1 LGGSV
6 SAIAEIVGTSR
17 RQSAGR
23 AVVAATVG
31 NMLEWYDFTIYA
43 AFAVPISKNFFPADS
58 EVISLLL
65 GFATFGLGFIAR
77 PFGAVFLGGYA
88 DRRGR
93 RDALSLTIL
102 LMALGTGIIA
112 LCPGYDRIGIAA
124 PIVILLARLIQ
135 GFSAGGEIGG
145 AVSTLVEHAPP
156 ARRGFYASFQQMSQG
171 GSTMLSGL
179 VAMTIAL
186 SLPAEAIAA
195 WGWRLAFAVGLLIA
209 PVGLYIRRELED
221 APLFK
226 ASSQATE
233 LPIRVVLR
241 DHWRAILT
249 GMLIVMLWTVA
260 QYIANYFPT
269 FAVRELK
276 TSLSQ
281 SYLGPLVVGTVLLF
295 CPLVG
300 VLADRYGRKRVM
312 IAGALGLLVIPYP
325 AFFYLIASPTAGHLV
340 ATQIAVA
347 VFMLIYTAPASA
359 VLAELFPTPV
369 RATGISLTYSLGVAV
384 FGGFTPAIITA
395 LIGWTAQ
402 PVAVA
407 FYLMGAA
414 IISLA
419 TVLTL
424 KDRTGEVL
432 S

>member
-1 LGGSV
+1 M
-6 SAIAEIVGTSR
+6 SAIAEIATKNP
-17 RQSAGR
+17 RQSIGR

-43 AFAVPISKNFFPADS
+43 AFAVPISRNFFPADS
-58 EVISLLL
+58 EVTSLLL
-65 GFATFGLGFIAR
+65 GFVTFGLGFVAR
-77 PFGAVFLGGYA
+77 PFGAAFLGGYA

-102 LMALGTGIIA
+102 LMAFGTGIIA
-112 LCPGYDRIGIAA
+112 LCPGYNRIGIAA
-124 PIVILLARLIQ
+124 PVIILLARLIQ

-145 AVSTLVEHAPP
+145 AVSTLVEYAPP
-156 ARRGFYASFQQMSQG
+156 ARRGLYASFQQMSQG

-186 SLPAEAIAA
+186 LLTPDAIEE
-195 WGWRLAFAVGLLIA
+195 WGWRLAFVVGLMIA

-226 ASSQATE
+226 ASRHATE
-233 LPIRVVLR
+233 MPVRVVLR
-241 DHWRAILT
+241 DHWRTVLT
-249 GMLIVMLWTVA
+249 GMLVVMLWTVS

-276 TSLSQ
+276 VSLSQ
-281 SYLGPLVVGTVLLF
+281 SYLGPLVVGIVLLF

-300 VLADRYGRKRVM
+300 ILADRYQRKRVM
-312 IAGALGLLVIPYP
+312 MAGALGLLAVAYP
-325 AFFYLIASPTAGHLV
+325 AFSYLIAAPTTEHLV
-340 ATQIAVA
+340 ITQIAVA

-395 LIGWTAQ
+395 LISWTAQ
-402 PVAVA
+402 PVSVA

-414 IISLA
+414 LISLI

-424 KDRTGEVL
+424 TDHTGEVL

>member
-1 LGGSV
+1 MSV
-6 SAIAEIVGTSR
+6 IAESITTSP
-17 RQSAGR
+17 RQSVGR
-23 AVVAATVG
+23 AAVAATVG

-58 EVISLLL
+58 EVVSLLL

-77 PFGAVFLGGYA
+77 PFGAAFLGGYA

-124 PIVILLARLIQ
+124 PIIILLARLIQ

-186 SLPAEAIAA
+186 LLPTEAIAA

-221 APLFK
+221 APMFK
-226 ASSQATE
+226 ASDHATE
-233 LPIRVVLR
+233 LPIRIVLR
-241 DHWRAILT
+241 DHWRVILT
-249 GMLIVMLWTVA
+249 GMLVVMLWTVA

-276 TSLSQ
+276 VSLSQ

-312 IAGALGLLVIPYP
+312 SAGAVGLLVVAYP
-325 AFFYLIASPTAGHLV
+325 AFSHLIASPTAGHLV
-340 ATQIAVA
+340 TTQIAVA

-395 LIGWTAQ
+395 LINWTGK
-402 PVAVA
+402 PISVV

-414 IISLA
+414 TISLA
-419 TVLTL
+419 TVITL
-424 KDRTGEVL
+424 KDHTGEVL
-432 S
+432 K

>member
-1 LGGSV
+1 VAV
-6 SAIAEIVGTSR
+6 SAIAETTTTNS
-17 RQSAGR
+17 RQSVGR

-43 AFAVPISKNFFPADS
+43 AFAVPISRNFFPADS
-58 EVISLLL
+58 EVVSLLL
-65 GFATFGLGFIAR
+65 GFVTFGLGFIAR
-77 PFGAVFLGGYA
+77 PFGAAFLGGYA

-112 LCPGYDRIGIAA
+112 LCPGYDRIGLAA
-124 PIVILLARLIQ
+124 PAIIILARLIQ

-145 AVSTLVEHAPP
+145 AVSTLVEYAPP
-156 ARRGFYASFQQMSQG
+156 ARRGLYASFQQMSQG

-186 SLPAEAIAA
+186 ALPADAIAA
-195 WGWRLAFAVGLLIA
+195 WGWRLAFVVGLLIA

-221 APLFK
+221 APLFQK
-226 ASSQATE
+226 SDHARE
-233 LPIRVVLR
+233 LPIRIVLR
-241 DHWRAILT
+241 DHWRAVLT
-249 GMLIVMLWTVA
+249 GMLVVMLWTVA

-276 TSLSQ
+276 VSLSQ
-281 SYLGPLVVGTVLLF
+281 SYLGPLVVGSVLLF

-300 VLADRYGRKRVM
+300 MLADRYRRKRVM
-312 IAGALGLLVIPYP
+312 MVGALGLLVVAYP
-325 AFFYLIASPTAGHLV
+325 AFSYLIAAPSTERLIV
-340 ATQIAVA
+340 TQIAVA

-395 LIGWTAQ
+395 LIDWTAQ
-402 PVAVA
+402 PVSVA

-414 IISLA
+414 AISLV

-424 KDRTGEVL
+424 TDHTGEVL

>member
-1 LGGSV
+1 V
-6 SAIAEIVGTSR
+6 SAIAEITAANP

-43 AFAVPISKNFFPADS
+43 AFAVPISKTFFPADS
-58 EVISLLL
+58 EVVSLLL
-65 GFATFGLGFIAR
+65 GFVTFGLGFIAR
-77 PFGAVFLGGYA
+77 PFGAAFLGFYA

-102 LMALGTGIIA
+102 LMAFGTGIIA
-112 LCPGYDRIGIAA
+112 LCPSYDRIGISA
-124 PIVILLARLIQ
+124 PLIILLARLIQ

-156 ARRGFYASFQQMSQG
+156 ERRGLFASFQQMSQG

-186 SLPAEAIAA
+186 VLPADAVAA
-195 WGWRLAFAVGLLIA
+195 WGWRLAFVVGLLIA
-209 PVGLYIRRELED
+209 PVGLYIRHELED

-226 ASSQATE
+226 QKISHEQGA
-233 LPIRVVLR
+233 PIRIVLR
-241 DHWRAILT
+241 DHWRTVVT

-276 TSLSQ
+276 VSLSQ
-281 SYLGPLVVGTVLLF
+281 SYLGPLVVGAVLLF

-300 VLADRYGRKRVM
+300 ILSDRYQRKRVM
-312 IAGALGLLVIPYP
+312 MVGALGLLLVAYP
-325 AFFYLIASPTAGHLV
+325 AFSFLIAAPSTERLV
-340 ATQIAVA
+340 TTQIAVA

-402 PVAVA
+402 PVSVA
-407 FYLMGAA
+407 FYLMAA
-414 IISLA
+414 ALISLV

>member
-1 LGGSV
+1 M
-6 SAIAEIVGTSR
+6 SATLEVAVGNP
-17 RQSAGR
+17 RQSVGR

-43 AFAVPISKNFFPADS
+43 AFAIPISKSFFPADN
-58 EVISLLL
+58 EVVSLLL
-65 GFATFGLGFIAR
+65 SFVTFGLGFVAR
-77 PFGAVFLGGYA
+77 PFGAAFLGGYA
-88 DRRGR
+88 DRKGR
-93 RDALSLTIL
+93 RNALSLTIL

-112 LCPGYDRIGIAA
+112 LCPGYDRIGLAA
-124 PIVILLARLIQ
+124 PIIILGARLIQ

-156 ARRGFYASFQQMSQG
+156 ARRGLYASFQQLSQG

-186 SLPAEAIAA
+186 TLPPADVAA
-195 WGWRLAFAVGLLIA
+195 WGWRLAFGVGLLIA

-221 APLFK
+221 APIFTDK
-226 ASSQATE
+226 AADHPAE
-233 LPIRVVLR
+233 MPIRLVLR
-241 DHWRAILT
+241 DHWRAVLA
-249 GMLIVMLWTVA
+249 GMLVVMLWTVA

-269 FAVRELK
+269 FATRELK
-276 TSLSQ
+276 VSLSQ

-300 VLADRYGRKRVM
+300 ALADRFRRKHVM
-312 IAGALGLLVIPYP
+312 IVGALGLLVVAYP
-325 AFFYLIASPTAGHLV
+325 AFAYLIASPSTDRLV
-340 ATQIAVA
+340 ATQITVA
-347 VFMLIYTAPASA
+347 FFMLIYTAPASA

-369 RATGISLTYSLGVAV
+369 RATGISLTYSLGVAI

-395 LIGWTAQ
+395 LIGWTGQ

-414 IISLA
+414 FVSLIA
-419 TVLTL
+419 VLQLT
-424 KDRTGEVL
+424 DHTGEVL

>member
-1 LGGSV
+1 V
-6 SAIAEIVGTSR
+6 SAIAELVATNP
-17 RQSAGR
+17 RQSVGR
-23 AVVAATVG
+23 AVFAATVG

-43 AFAVPISKNFFPADS
+43 AFAVPISKSFFPSDS
-58 EVISLLL
+58 EVVSLLL
-65 GFATFGLGFIAR
+65 GFATFGLGFVAR
-77 PFGAVFLGGYA
+77 PFGAAFLGGYA

-93 RDALSLTIL
+93 RNALSLTIL

-124 PIVILLARLIQ
+124 PIIIVLARLIQ
-135 GFSAGGEIGG
+135 GFSAGGEIGS

-156 ARRGFYASFQQMSQG
+156 ARRGLYASFQQMSQG

-186 SLPAEAIAA
+186 LLPADAIVA
-195 WGWRLAFAVGLLIA
+195 WGWRLAFVVGLLIA

-226 ASSQATE
+226 ASNHGRE
-233 LPIRVVLR
+233 MPILLVLR
-241 DHWRAILT
+241 DHWRTVLT
-249 GMLIVMLWTVA
+249 GMLVVMLWTVS

-276 TSLSQ
+276 VSLSQ

-300 VLADRYGRKRVM
+300 ILADRYQRKRVM
-312 IAGALGLLVIPYP
+312 IAGALGLLVVAYP
-325 AFFYLIASPTAGHLV
+325 AFSYLIAAPTVDRLV
-340 ATQIAVA
+340 ATQIVVA

-395 LIGWTAQ
+395 LISWTAQ
-402 PVAVA
+402 PISVA

-414 IISLA
+414 FISLA
-419 TVLTL
+419 AVLTL
-424 KDRTGEVL
+424 TDHTGEAL
-432 S
+432 A

>member
-1 LGGSV
+1 M
-6 SAIAEIVGTSR
+6 SAIAETMTTNP

-23 AVVAATVG
+23 AVIAATVG

-43 AFAVPISKNFFPADS
+43 AFAVPISKSFFPADS
-58 EVISLLL
+58 EVVSLLL
-65 GFATFGLGFIAR
+65 GFVTFGLGFVAR
-77 PFGAVFLGGYA
+77 PFGAAFLGGYA

-102 LMALGTGIIA
+102 LMAFGTGIIA
-112 LCPGYDRIGIAA
+112 LCPSYDSIGISA
-124 PIVILLARLIQ
+124 PLIILLARLIQ

-156 ARRGFYASFQQMSQG
+156 ERRGLFASFQQMSQG

-186 SLPAEAIAA
+186 VLPADAVAA
-195 WGWRLAFAVGLLIA
+195 WGWRLAFVVGLLIA

-226 ASSQATE
+226 QNISHEQGA
-233 LPIRVVLR
+233 PIRIVLR
-241 DHWRAILT
+241 DHWRVVVT

-276 TSLSQ
+276 VSLSQ
-281 SYLGPLVVGTVLLF
+281 SYLGPLVVGAVLLF

-300 VLADRYGRKRVM
+300 ILSDRYQRKRVM
-312 IAGALGLLVIPYP
+312 MVGALGLLLVAYP
-325 AFFYLIASPTAGHLV
+325 AFSFLIAAPSTERLV

-402 PVAVA
+402 PVSVA
-407 FYLMGAA
+407 FYLMAA
-414 IISLA
+414 ALISLV

>member
-1 LGGSV
+1 MM
-6 SAIAEIVGTSR
+6 SAMAEIEITTTNP
-17 RQSAGR
+17 RQSVGR
-23 AVVAATVG
+23 AVAAATVG

-65 GFATFGLGFIAR
+65 GLVTFGLGFVAR
-77 PFGAVFLGGYA
+77 PFGAAFLGGYA

-102 LMALGTGIIA
+102 LMAFGTGIIA
-112 LCPGYDRIGIAA
+112 LCPGYNRIGIVA
-124 PIVILLARLIQ
+124 PIIILLARLIQ

-145 AVSTLVEHAPP
+145 AVSTLVEYAPP
-156 ARRGFYASFQQMSQG
+156 ERRGLYASFQQMSQG

-179 VAMTIAL
+179 VALTIAL
-186 SLPAEAIAA
+186 ALPADAVAD
-195 WGWRLAFAVGLLIA
+195 WGWRLAFVVGLLIA

-226 ASSQATE
+226 KSDHGKE
-233 LPIRVVLR
+233 MPIRTVLR
-241 DHWRAILT
+241 DHWRAVLT
-249 GMLIVMLWTVA
+249 GMLVVMLWTVA

-276 TSLSQ
+276 MPLSQ
-281 SYLGPLVVGTVLLF
+281 SYLGPLVVGSVLLF
-295 CPLVG
+295 CPLAG
-300 VLADRYGRKRVM
+300 ILADRFGRKRVM
-312 IAGALGLLVIPYP
+312 IAGSLGLLAVAYP
-325 AFFYLIASPTAGHLV
+325 AFAFLIAAPTAGHLV

-402 PVAVA
+402 PVSVA

-414 IISLA
+414 LISLA

-424 KDRTGEVL
+424 KDHTGEVL

>member
-1 LGGSV
+1 V
-6 SAIAEIVGTSR
+6 SAIAEMAISNP
-17 RQSAGR
+17 RQSVGR

-43 AFAVPISKNFFPADS
+43 AFAVPISKSFFPADS
-58 EVISLLL
+58 EVVSLLL
-65 GFATFGLGFIAR
+65 GLVTFGLGFVAR
-77 PFGAVFLGGYA
+77 PFGAAFLGGYA

-93 RDALSLTIL
+93 RDALSLTIF

-112 LCPGYDRIGIAA
+112 LCPTYDRIGLAA
-124 PIVILLARLIQ
+124 PIIILLARLIQ

-156 ARRGFYASFQQMSQG
+156 ARRGLYASFQQMSQG

-179 VAMTIAL
+179 VAVTIAL
-186 SLPAEAIAA
+186 ALPAEAIAD
-195 WGWRLAFAVGLLIA
+195 WGWRLAFLVGLLIA

-226 ASSQATE
+226 ASDQAKE
-233 LPIRVVLR
+233 MPIRVVLR
-241 DHWRAILT
+241 DHWRAVLT
-249 GMLIVMLWTVA
+249 GMLIVMLWTVS

-276 TSLSQ
+276 LSLSQ
-281 SYLGPLVVGTVLLF
+281 SYLGPLVVGSVLLF

-300 VLADRYGRKRVM
+300 ILADRYRRKRVM
-312 IAGALGLLVIPYP
+312 MVGALGLAVVAYP
-325 AFFYLIASPTAGHLV
+325 AFSFLIAAPSTEHLV
-340 ATQIAVA
+340 ATQITVA
-347 VFMLIYTAPASA
+347 IFMLIYTAPASA

-395 LIGWTAQ
+395 LISWTGQ
-402 PVAVA
+402 PVSVA
-407 FYLMGAA
+407 FYLIGAA
-414 IISLA
+414 LISLV

-424 KDRTGEVL
+424 TDHTGEVL

>member
-1 LGGSV
+1 M
-6 SAIAEIVGTSR
+6 SATLEVAVGNP
-17 RQSAGR
+17 RQSVGR

-43 AFAVPISKNFFPADS
+43 AFAIPISKSFFPADN
-58 EVISLLL
+58 EVVSLLL
-65 GFATFGLGFIAR
+65 SFVTFGLGFVAR
-77 PFGAVFLGGYA
+77 PFGAAFLGGYA
-88 DRRGR
+88 DRKGR
-93 RDALSLTIL
+93 RNALSLTIL

-112 LCPGYDRIGIAA
+112 LCPGYDRIGLAA
-124 PIVILLARLIQ
+124 PIIILGARLIQ

-156 ARRGFYASFQQMSQG
+156 ARRGLYASFQQLSQG

-186 SLPAEAIAA
+186 TLPPADVAA
-195 WGWRLAFAVGLLIA
+195 WGWRLAFGVGLLIA

-221 APLFK
+221 APIFTDK
-226 ASSQATE
+226 AADHPAE
-233 LPIRVVLR
+233 MPIRLVLR
-241 DHWRAILT
+241 DHWRAVLA
-249 GMLIVMLWTVA
+249 GMLVVMLWTVA

-269 FAVRELK
+269 FATRELK
-276 TSLSQ
+276 VSLSQ

-300 VLADRYGRKRVM
+300 ALADRFRRKRVM
-312 IAGALGLLVIPYP
+312 IVGALGLLVVAYP
-325 AFFYLIASPTAGHLV
+325 AFAYLIASPSTDRLV
-340 ATQIAVA
+340 ATQITVA
-347 VFMLIYTAPASA
+347 FFMLIYTAPASA

-369 RATGISLTYSLGVAV
+369 RATGISLTYSLGVAI

-395 LIGWTAQ
+395 LIGWTGQ

-414 IISLA
+414 FVSLIA
-419 TVLTL
+419 VLLLT
-424 KDRTGEVL
+424 DHTGEVL

>member
-1 LGGSV
+1 V
-6 SAIAEIVGTSR
+6 SAIAEAAVSNP
-17 RQSAGR
+17 RQSVGR
-23 AVVAATVG
+23 AVVAATIG

-43 AFAVPISKNFFPADS
+43 AFAVPISKSFFPADS
-58 EVISLLL
+58 EVVSLLL
-65 GFATFGLGFIAR
+65 GLVTFGLGFVAR
-77 PFGAVFLGGYA
+77 PFGAAFLGGYA

-112 LCPGYDRIGIAA
+112 LCPTYHSIGIAA

-156 ARRGFYASFQQMSQG
+156 ARRGLYASFQQLSQG

-179 VAMTIAL
+179 VAVTIAL
-186 SLPAEAIAA
+186 ALPADAITD
-195 WGWRLAFAVGLLIA
+195 WGWRLAFLVGLLIA

-226 ASSQATE
+226 ASDHNNE
-233 LPIRVVLR
+233 LPIRIVLR
-241 DHWRAILT
+241 DHWRAVLT
-249 GMLIVMLWTVA
+249 GMLIVMLWTVS

-276 TSLSQ
+276 LSLSQ

-295 CPLVG
+295 CPLIG
-300 VLADRYGRKRVM
+300 ILADRYRRKRVM
-312 IAGALGLLVIPYP
+312 MVGAIGLAVVAYP
-325 AFFYLIASPTAGHLV
+325 AFSFLIAAPSTEHLV
-340 ATQIAVA
+340 VTQIAVA
-347 VFMLIYTAPASA
+347 IFMLIYTAPASA

-369 RATGISLTYSLGVAV
+369 RATGISLTYSLGVAI

-395 LIGWTAQ
+395 LIGWTGQ

-407 FYLMGAA
+407 FYLIGAA
-414 IISLA
+414 LVSLA
-419 TVLTL
+419 TVFTF
-424 KDRTGEVL
+424 KDHTGEVL

>member
-1 LGGSV
+1 M
-6 SAIAEIVGTSR
+6 SAIAETMTTNP

-23 AVVAATVG
+23 AVIAATVG

-43 AFAVPISKNFFPADS
+43 AFAVPISKSFFPADS
-58 EVISLLL
+58 EVVSLLL
-65 GFATFGLGFIAR
+65 GFVTFGLGFVAR
-77 PFGAVFLGGYA
+77 PFGAAFLGGYA

-102 LMALGTGIIA
+102 LMAFGTGIIA
-112 LCPGYDRIGIAA
+112 LCPSYDSIGISA
-124 PIVILLARLIQ
+124 PLIILLARLIQ

-156 ARRGFYASFQQMSQG
+156 ERRGLFASFQQMSQG

-186 SLPAEAIAA
+186 VLPADAVAA
-195 WGWRLAFAVGLLIA
+195 WGWRLAFVVGLLIA

-226 ASSQATE
+226 QNISHEQGA
-233 LPIRVVLR
+233 PIRIVLR
-241 DHWRAILT
+241 DHWRAVVT

-276 TSLSQ
+276 VSLSQ
-281 SYLGPLVVGTVLLF
+281 SYLGPLVVGAVLLF

-300 VLADRYGRKRVM
+300 ILSDRYQRKRVM
-312 IAGALGLLVIPYP
+312 MVGALGLLLVAYP
-325 AFFYLIASPTAGHLV
+325 AFSFLIAAPSTERLV

-402 PVAVA
+402 PVSVA
-407 FYLMGAA
+407 FYLMAA
-414 IISLA
+414 ALISLV
-419 TVLTL
+419 TVVTL

>member
-1 LGGSV
+1 M
-6 SAIAEIVGTSR
+6 SATLEVAVGNP
-17 RQSAGR
+17 RQSVGR

-43 AFAVPISKNFFPADS
+43 AFAIPISKSFFPADN
-58 EVISLLL
+58 EVVSLLL
-65 GFATFGLGFIAR
+65 SFVTFGLGFVAR
-77 PFGAVFLGGYA
+77 PFGAAFLGGYA
-88 DRRGR
+88 DRKGR
-93 RDALSLTIL
+93 RNALSLTIL

-112 LCPGYDRIGIAA
+112 LCPGYDRIGLAA
-124 PIVILLARLIQ
+124 PIIILGARLIQ

-156 ARRGFYASFQQMSQG
+156 ARRGLYASFQQLSQG

-186 SLPAEAIAA
+186 TLPPADVAA
-195 WGWRLAFAVGLLIA
+195 WGWRLAFGVGLLIA

-221 APLFK
+221 APIFTDK
-226 ASSQATE
+226 AADHPAE
-233 LPIRVVLR
+233 MPIRLVLR
-241 DHWRAILT
+241 DHWRAVLA
-249 GMLIVMLWTVA
+249 GMLVVMLWTVA

-269 FAVRELK
+269 FATRELK
-276 TSLSQ
+276 VSLSQ

-300 VLADRYGRKRVM
+300 ALADRFRRKHVM
-312 IAGALGLLVIPYP
+312 IVGALGLLVVAYP
-325 AFFYLIASPTAGHLV
+325 AFAYLIASPSTDRLV
-340 ATQIAVA
+340 ATQITVA
-347 VFMLIYTAPASA
+347 FFMLIYTAPASA

-369 RATGISLTYSLGVAV
+369 RATGISLTYSLGVAI

-395 LIGWTAQ
+395 LIGWTGQ

-414 IISLA
+414 FVSLIA
-419 TVLTL
+419 VLLLT
-424 KDRTGEVL
+424 DHTGEVL

>member
-1 LGGSV
+1 M
-6 SAIAEIVGTSR
+6 AISKP
-17 RQSAGR
+17 RQSVGR

-43 AFAVPISKNFFPADS
+43 AFAVPISRSFFPADS
-58 EVISLLL
+58 EVVSLLL
-65 GFATFGLGFIAR
+65 GLVTFGLGFVAR
-77 PFGAVFLGGYA
+77 PFGAAFLGGYA

-93 RDALSLTIL
+93 RDALSLTIF

-112 LCPGYDRIGIAA
+112 LCPTYDRIGLAA
-124 PIVILLARLIQ
+124 PIIILLARLIQ

-156 ARRGFYASFQQMSQG
+156 ARRGLYASFQQMSQG

-179 VAMTIAL
+179 VAVTVAL
-186 SLPAEAIAA
+186 ALPAEAIAD
-195 WGWRLAFAVGLLIA
+195 WGWRLAFLVGLLIA

-226 ASSQATE
+226 ASDQAKE
-233 LPIRVVLR
+233 MPIRVVLR
-241 DHWRAILT
+241 DHWRAVLT
-249 GMLIVMLWTVA
+249 GMLIVMLWTVS

-276 TSLSQ
+276 LSLSQ
-281 SYLGPLVVGTVLLF
+281 SYLGPLVVGSVLLF

-300 VLADRYGRKRVM
+300 ILADRYRRKRVM
-312 IAGALGLLVIPYP
+312 TVGALGLAVVAYP
-325 AFFYLIASPTAGHLV
+325 AFSFLIAAPSTERLV
-340 ATQIAVA
+340 VTQIAVA

-395 LIGWTAQ
+395 LISWTGQ
-402 PVAVA
+402 PVSVA
-407 FYLMGAA
+407 FYLIGAA
-414 IISLA
+414 LISLV

-424 KDRTGEVL
+424 TDHTGEVL

>member
-1 LGGSV
+1 LKV
-6 SAIAEIVGTSR
+6 SAIAEIAIPNP
-17 RQSAGR
+17 RQSVGR
-23 AVVAATVG
+23 AVVAATIG

-43 AFAVPISKNFFPADS
+43 AFAVPISKTFFPADS
-58 EVISLLL
+58 EVVSLLL
-65 GFATFGLGFIAR
+65 GLVTFGLGFVAR
-77 PFGAVFLGGYA
+77 PFGAAFLGGYA

-102 LMALGTGIIA
+102 LMAFGTGIIA

-124 PIVILLARLIQ
+124 PVIILLARLIQ

-156 ARRGFYASFQQMSQG
+156 ARRGLYASFQQMSQG

-179 VAMTIAL
+179 VAVTIAL
-186 SLPAEAIAA
+186 ALQPEAIAE
-195 WGWRLAFAVGLLIA
+195 WGWRLAFVVGLLIA
-209 PVGLYIRRELED
+209 PVGLFIRRELED

-226 ASSQATE
+226 ASDQLKE
-233 LPIRVVLR
+233 MPIRVVLR
-241 DHWRAILT
+241 DHWRAVLT
-249 GMLIVMLWTVA
+249 GMLVVMLWTVA

-276 TSLSQ
+276 VSLSQ
-281 SYLGPLVVGTVLLF
+281 SYLGPLVVGSVLLF
-295 CPLVG
+295 CPLIG
-300 VLADRYGRKRVM
+300 ILADRYRRKRVM
-312 IAGALGLLVIPYP
+312 MVGALGLFAVAYP
-325 AFFYLIASPTAGHLV
+325 AFSFLISAPTTGHLI

-369 RATGISLTYSLGVAV
+369 RATGISLTYSLGVAIV
-384 FGGFTPAIITA
+384 GGFTPAIITA
-395 LIGWTAQ
+395 LISWTAQ
-402 PVAVA
+402 PVSVA

-414 IISLA
+414 LISLV

>member
-1 LGGSV
+1 V
-6 SAIAEIVGTSR
+6 SAIADIAATNP
-17 RQSAGR
+17 RQSVGR
-23 AVVAATVG
+23 AVFAATVG

-43 AFAVPISKNFFPADS
+43 AFAVPISKSFFPTDS
-58 EVISLLL
+58 EVVSLLL
-65 GFATFGLGFIAR
+65 GFATFGLGFVAR
-77 PFGAVFLGGYA
+77 PFGAAFLGGYA

-93 RDALSLTIL
+93 RYALSLTIL

-124 PIVILLARLIQ
+124 PIVIVLARLIQ

-156 ARRGFYASFQQMSQG
+156 ARRGLYASFQQMSQG

-186 SLPAEAIAA
+186 LLPPDAILA
-195 WGWRLAFAVGLLIA
+195 WGWRLAFVVGLLIA

-226 ASSQATE
+226 ASNHGSE
-233 LPIRVVLR
+233 MPIRVVLR
-241 DHWRAILT
+241 DHWRTVLT
-249 GMLIVMLWTVA
+249 GMLVVMLWTVS

-276 TSLSQ
+276 IPLSQ

-300 VLADRYGRKRVM
+300 MLADRHQRKRVM
-312 IAGALGLLVIPYP
+312 IVGALGLLVVAYP
-325 AFFYLIASPTAGHLV
+325 AFSYLIAAPTAEHLV

-395 LIGWTAQ
+395 LISWTAQ
-402 PVAVA
+402 PISVAL
-407 FYLMGAA
+407 YLMAA
-414 IISLA
+414 ALISLA

-424 KDRTGEVL
+424 TDHTGEAL

>member
-1 LGGSV
+1 V
-6 SAIAEIVGTSR
+6 SAIAEGVTINP
-17 RQSAGR
+17 RQSVGR
-23 AVVAATVG
+23 AVAAATVG

-43 AFAVPISKNFFPADS
+43 AFAVPISKAFFPAGN

-65 GFATFGLGFIAR
+65 GFITFGLGFVAR
-77 PFGAVFLGGYA
+77 PFGAIFLGGFA

-93 RDALSLTIL
+93 RDALSLTIM

-112 LCPGYDRIGIAA
+112 LCPGYDRIGLAA
-124 PIVILLARLIQ
+124 PIIILLARLIQ

-145 AVSTLVEHAPP
+145 AVSTLVEYAPP
-156 ARRGFYASFQQMSQG
+156 ERRALYASFQQMSQG

-179 VAMTIAL
+179 VATVIAL
-186 SLPAEAIAA
+186 TLPESAVTE
-195 WGWRLAFAVGLLIA
+195 WGWRLAFVVGLMIA
-209 PVGLYIRRELED
+209 PIGLYIRRQLDET
-221 APLFK
+221 PLF
-226 ASSQATE
+226 AAAERDTE
-233 LPIRVVLR
+233 APIRTVLR
-241 DHWRAILT
+241 NHWRAVLT

-276 TSLSQ
+276 VSLSQ
-281 SYLGPLVVGTVLLF
+281 SYLGPLTVGVVLLF

-300 VLADRYGRKRVM
+300 VLADRFRRKNVM
-312 IAGALGLLVIPYP
+312 IVGAFGLLIAAYP
-325 AFFYLIASPTAGHLV
+325 AFSYLIAAPSTARLI
-340 ATQIAVA
+340 ATQIVTA

-369 RATGISLTYSLGVAV
+369 RATGISLTYSLGVAL

-402 PVAVA
+402 PVSVA

-414 IISLA
+414 CISLV
-419 TVLTL
+419 TVIAL
-424 KDRTGEVL
+424 KDRTGEAL

>member
-1 LGGSV
+1 M
-6 SAIAEIVGTSR
+6 TSP
-17 RQSAGR
+17 RQSVGR
-23 AVVAATVG
+23 AVAAATIG

-43 AFAVPISKNFFPADS
+43 AFAVPISKAFFPADS
-58 EVISLLL
+58 EVVSLLL
-65 GFATFGLGFIAR
+65 GFVTFGLGFVAR
-77 PFGAVFLGGYA
+77 PFGAAFLGGYA

-102 LMALGTGIIA
+102 LMAFGTGIIA

-124 PIVILLARLIQ
+124 PVIILLARLIQ

-156 ARRGFYASFQQMSQG
+156 ASRGLYASFQQMSQG

-179 VAMTIAL
+179 VAVTIAL
-186 SLPAEAIAA
+186 ALPPEAIAE
-195 WGWRLAFAVGLLIA
+195 WGWRLAFVVGLLIA

-226 ASSQATE
+226 ASSHAQE
-233 LPIRVVLR
+233 MPIRVVLR
-241 DHWRAILT
+241 DHWRAVLT
-249 GMLIVMLWTVA
+249 GMLVVMLWTVA

-276 TSLSQ
+276 VSLSQ
-281 SYLGPLVVGTVLLF
+281 SYLGPLVVGSVLLF

-300 VLADRYGRKRVM
+300 ILADRYQRKRVM
-312 IAGALGLLVIPYP
+312 MVGALGLFAVAYP
-325 AFFYLIASPTAGHLV
+325 AFSFLIAAPSTGHLV
-340 ATQIAVA
+340 ITQIAVA

-369 RATGISLTYSLGVAV
+369 RATGISLTYSLGVAI

-395 LIGWTAQ
+395 LISWTAQ
-402 PVAVA
+402 PVSVA

-414 IISLA
+414 LVSLI
-419 TVLTL
+419 TVMTL

>member
-1 LGGSV
+1 M
-6 SAIAEIVGTSR
+6 SATLEVAVGNP
-17 RQSAGR
+17 RQSVGR

-43 AFAVPISKNFFPADS
+43 AFAIPISKSFFPADN
-58 EVISLLL
+58 EVVSLLL
-65 GFATFGLGFIAR
+65 SFVTFGLGFVAR
-77 PFGAVFLGGYA
+77 PFGAAFLGGYA
-88 DRRGR
+88 DRKGR
-93 RDALSLTIL
+93 RNALSLTIL

-112 LCPGYDRIGIAA
+112 LCPGYDRIGLAA
-124 PIVILLARLIQ
+124 PIIILGARLIQ

-156 ARRGFYASFQQMSQG
+156 ARRGLYASFQQLSQG

-186 SLPAEAIAA
+186 TLPPADVAA
-195 WGWRLAFAVGLLIA
+195 WGWRLAFGVGLLIA

-221 APLFK
+221 APIFTDK
-226 ASSQATE
+226 AADHPAE
-233 LPIRVVLR
+233 MPIRLVLR
-241 DHWRAILT
+241 DHWRAVLA
-249 GMLIVMLWTVA
+249 GMLVVMLWTVA

-269 FAVRELK
+269 FATRELK
-276 TSLSQ
+276 VSLSQ

-300 VLADRYGRKRVM
+300 ALADRFRRKRVM
-312 IAGALGLLVIPYP
+312 IVGALGLLVVAYP
-325 AFFYLIASPTAGHLV
+325 AFTYLIAAPSTDRLV
-340 ATQIAVA
+340 ATQITVA
-347 VFMLIYTAPASA
+347 FFMLIYTAPASA

-369 RATGISLTYSLGVAV
+369 RATGISLTYSLGVAI

-395 LIGWTAQ
+395 LIGWTGQ

-414 IISLA
+414 FVSLIA
-419 TVLTL
+419 VLQLT
-424 KDRTGEVL
+424 DHTGEVL

>member
-1 LGGSV
+1 M
-6 SAIAEIVGTSR
+6 SAIAETMTTNP

-23 AVVAATVG
+23 AVIAATVG

-43 AFAVPISKNFFPADS
+43 AFAVPISKSFFPADS
-58 EVISLLL
+58 EVVSLLL
-65 GFATFGLGFIAR
+65 GFVTFGLGFVAR
-77 PFGAVFLGGYA
+77 PFGAAFLGGYA

-102 LMALGTGIIA
+102 LMAFGTGIIA
-112 LCPGYDRIGIAA
+112 LCPSYDSIGISA
-124 PIVILLARLIQ
+124 PLIILLARLIQ

-156 ARRGFYASFQQMSQG
+156 ERRGLFASFQQMSQG

-186 SLPAEAIAA
+186 ALPADAVAA
-195 WGWRLAFAVGLLIA
+195 WGWRLAFVVGLLIA

-226 ASSQATE
+226 QNISHEQGA
-233 LPIRVVLR
+233 PIRIVLR
-241 DHWRAILT
+241 DHWRVVVT

-276 TSLSQ
+276 VSLSQ
-281 SYLGPLVVGTVLLF
+281 SYLGPLVVGAVLLF

-300 VLADRYGRKRVM
+300 ILSDRYQRKRVM
-312 IAGALGLLVIPYP
+312 MVGALGLLLVAYP
-325 AFFYLIASPTAGHLV
+325 AFSFLIAAPSTERLI
-340 ATQIAVA
+340 ATQVAVA

-402 PVAVA
+402 PVSVA
-407 FYLMGAA
+407 FYLMAA
-414 IISLA
+414 ALISLV

>member
-1 LGGSV
+1 MGVRV
-6 SAIAEIVGTSR
+6 SAIADMAGTNP
-17 RQSAGR
+17 RQSVGR
-23 AVVAATVG
+23 AVFAATVG

-58 EVISLLL
+58 EVVSLVL
-65 GFATFGLGFIAR
+65 GFVTFGLGFIAR
-77 PFGAVFLGGYA
+77 PFGAAVLGGYA

-112 LCPGYDRIGIAA
+112 LCPGYNRIGVAA
-124 PIVILLARLIQ
+124 PVIVLVARLIQ

-156 ARRGFYASFQQMSQG
+156 ARRGLYASFQQMSQG

-179 VAMTIAL
+179 VAVIIAL
-186 SLPAEAIAA
+186 LLPADAVAQ
-195 WGWRLAFAVGLLIA
+195 WGWRLAFVVGLLIA

-226 ASSQATE
+226 ASHHGTE
-233 LPIRVVLR
+233 MPIRVVLR
-241 DHWRAILT
+241 DHWRAVLT
-249 GMLIVMLWTVA
+249 GMLVVMLWTVS
-260 QYIANYFPT
+260 QYITNYFPT

-276 TSLSQ
+276 VSLTQ

-300 VLADRYGRKRVM
+300 ILADRYQHKRVM
-312 IAGALGLLVIPYP
+312 VVGALGLLVVAYP
-325 AFFYLIASPTAGHLV
+325 IFSYLIAAPTTEHLV

-347 VFMLIYTAPASA
+347 FFMLIYTAPASA

-384 FGGFTPAIITA
+384 FGGFTPD
-395 LIGWTAQ
+395 
-402 PVAVA
+402 
-407 FYLMGAA
+407 GAA
-414 IISLA
+414 SLGG
-419 TVLTL
+419 LL
-424 KDRTGEVL
+424 PDGGGPH
-432 S
+432 

>member
-1 LGGSV
+1 M
-6 SAIAEIVGTSR
+6 SAIAETMTTNP

-23 AVVAATVG
+23 AVIAATVG

-43 AFAVPISKNFFPADS
+43 AFAVPISKSFFPADS
-58 EVISLLL
+58 EVVSLLL
-65 GFATFGLGFIAR
+65 GFVTFGLGFVAR
-77 PFGAVFLGGYA
+77 PFGAAFLGGYA

-124 PIVILLARLIQ
+124 PFIILLARLVQ

-156 ARRGFYASFQQMSQG
+156 ARRGLFASFQQMSQG

-186 SLPAEAIAA
+186 VLPAAA
-195 WGWRLAFAVGLLIA
+195 VAEWGWRLAFVVGLLIA

-226 ASSQATE
+226 EKISREHGA
-233 LPIRVVLR
+233 PIRVVLR
-241 DHWRAILT
+241 NHWRAVVT
-249 GMLIVMLWTVA
+249 GMLVVMLWTVA

-276 TSLSQ
+276 VSLSQ
-281 SYLGPLVVGTVLLF
+281 SYLGPLVVGAVLLF

-300 VLADRYGRKRVM
+300 ILSDRYQRKRVM
-312 IAGALGLLVIPYP
+312 MVGAVGLLVVAYP
-325 AFFYLIASPTAGHLV
+325 AFSFLIAAPTTERLI
-340 ATQIAVA
+340 ATQVAVA

-369 RATGISLTYSLGVAV
+369 RATGIALTYSLGVAV

-402 PVAVA
+402 PVSVA
-407 FYLMGAA
+407 FYLMAA
-414 IISLA
+414 ACISLV

-424 KDRTGEVL
+424 KDHTGEVL

>member
-1 LGGSV
+1 LKV
-6 SAIAEIVGTSR
+6 SAIAEIAIPNP
-17 RQSAGR
+17 RQSVGR
-23 AVVAATVG
+23 AVVAATIG

-43 AFAVPISKNFFPADS
+43 AFAVPISKTFFPADS
-58 EVISLLL
+58 EVVSLLL
-65 GFATFGLGFIAR
+65 GLVTFGLGFVAR
-77 PFGAVFLGGYA
+77 PFGAAFLGGYA

-102 LMALGTGIIA
+102 LMAFGTGIIA

-124 PIVILLARLIQ
+124 PVIILLARLIQ

-156 ARRGFYASFQQMSQG
+156 ARRGLYASFQQMSQG

-179 VAMTIAL
+179 VAVTIAL
-186 SLPAEAIAA
+186 ALQPEAIAE
-195 WGWRLAFAVGLLIA
+195 WGWRLAFVVGLLIA
-209 PVGLYIRRELED
+209 PVGLFIRRELED

-226 ASSQATE
+226 ASDQLKE
-233 LPIRVVLR
+233 MPIRVVLR
-241 DHWRAILT
+241 DHWRAVLT
-249 GMLIVMLWTVA
+249 GMLVVMLWTVA

-276 TSLSQ
+276 VSLSQ
-281 SYLGPLVVGTVLLF
+281 SYLGPLVVGSVLLF
-295 CPLVG
+295 CPLIG
-300 VLADRYGRKRVM
+300 ILADRYRRKRVM
-312 IAGALGLLVIPYP
+312 MVGALGLFAVAYP
-325 AFFYLIASPTAGHLV
+325 AFSFLISAPTTGHLI

-369 RATGISLTYSLGVAV
+369 RATGISLTYSLGVAI

-395 LIGWTAQ
+395 LISWTAQ
-402 PVAVA
+402 PVSVA

-414 IISLA
+414 LISLV
-419 TVLTL
+419 TVMTL

>member
-1 LGGSV
+1 M
-6 SAIAEIVGTSR
+6 SATLEVAVGNP
-17 RQSAGR
+17 RQSVGR

-43 AFAVPISKNFFPADS
+43 AFAIPISKSFFPADN
-58 EVISLLL
+58 EVVSLLL
-65 GFATFGLGFIAR
+65 SFVTFGLGFVAR
-77 PFGAVFLGGYA
+77 PFGAAFLGGYA
-88 DRRGR
+88 DRKGR
-93 RDALSLTIL
+93 RNALSLTIL

-112 LCPGYDRIGIAA
+112 LCPGYDRIGLAA
-124 PIVILLARLIQ
+124 PIIILGARLIQ

-156 ARRGFYASFQQMSQG
+156 ARRGLYASFQQLSQG

-186 SLPAEAIAA
+186 TLSPADVAA
-195 WGWRLAFAVGLLIA
+195 WGWRLAFGVGLLIA

-221 APLFK
+221 APIFTDK
-226 ASSQATE
+226 AADHPAE
-233 LPIRVVLR
+233 MPIRLVLR
-241 DHWRAILT
+241 DHWRAVLA
-249 GMLIVMLWTVA
+249 GMLVVMLWTVA

-269 FAVRELK
+269 FATRELK
-276 TSLSQ
+276 VSLSQ

-300 VLADRYGRKRVM
+300 ALADRFRRKRVM
-312 IAGALGLLVIPYP
+312 IVGALGLLVVAYP
-325 AFFYLIASPTAGHLV
+325 AFAYLIASPSTDRLV
-340 ATQIAVA
+340 ATQITVA
-347 VFMLIYTAPASA
+347 FFMLIYTAPASA

-369 RATGISLTYSLGVAV
+369 RATGISLTYSLGVAI

-395 LIGWTAQ
+395 LIGWTGQ

-414 IISLA
+414 FVSLIA
-419 TVLTL
+419 VLLLT
-424 KDRTGEVL
+424 DHTGEVL